1 MKCTLCHGDHIAK
14 SMVQERIP
22 VGNDIVLVPIE
33 VLVCQS
39 CGERF
44 YDRAT
49 LHRLEDS
56 RTTWRPANVPF
67 ARSARYWNWLPR
79 DGNPRRSPAPKRPRR
94 QFDTKR
100 R

>member
-1 MKCTLCHGDHIAK
+1 MRCTLCHGDHIAK
-14 SMVQERIP
+14 STVQERIP

-49 LHRLEDS
+49 MRRLEELEDDLAG
-56 RTTWRPANVPF
+56 PH
-67 ARSARYWNWLPR
+67 
-79 DGNPRRSPAPKRPRR
+79 KRPLREIG
-94 QFDTKR
+94 KVLELVSG
-100 R
+100 

>member
-14 SMVQERIP
+14 STVQERIP

-49 LHRLEDS
+49 MRRLEELEDDL
-56 RTTWRPANVPF
+56 A
-67 ARSARYWNWLPR
+67 AR
-79 DGNPRRSPAPKRPRR
+79 KRPLREVG
-94 QFDTKR
+94 KVLELVSG
-100 R
+100 

>member
-1 MKCTLCHGDHIAK
+1 MKCTLCRGEHIAK
-14 SMVQERIP
+14 STVQERIP

-49 LHRLEDS
+49 LRRLEDIEDDL
-56 RTTWRPANVPF
+56 A
-67 ARSARYWNWLPR
+67 AR
-79 DGNPRRSPAPKRPRR
+79 KRPLREVG
-94 QFDTKR
+94 KVLELASV
-100 R
+100 

>member
-1 MKCTLCHGDHIAK
+1 MKCTLCHGDHIAR

-49 LHRLEDS
+49 MHRLEELEDDL
-56 RTTWRPANVPF
+56 A
-67 ARSARYWNWLPR
+67 AR
-79 DGNPRRSPAPKRPRR
+79 KRPLREVG
-94 QFDTKR
+94 KVLELISG
-100 R
+100 